1 MCDSLESYVTWFD
14 QDNTLERDVNGCD
27 QNHSLKSDLG
37 HRLLVVV
44 MSRLISESSISWFDQ
59 DNTLERDVNGCD
71 QNHSLKSD
79 LGHRLFN
86 NFFELVDRQKTNK

>member
-1 MCDSLESYVTWFD
+1 MFI
-14 QDNTLERDVNGCD
+14 
-27 QNHSLKSDLG
+27 
-37 HRLLVVV
+37 
-44 MSRLISESSISWFDQ
+44 LISESSISWFDQ
-59 DNTLERDVNGCD
+59 DNTVERDVNGCD

>member
-71 QNHSLKSD
+71 QNHSLSRQTKDKQITSD
-79 LGHRLFN
+79 CHVYINLREFY
-86 NFFELVDRQKTNK
+86 